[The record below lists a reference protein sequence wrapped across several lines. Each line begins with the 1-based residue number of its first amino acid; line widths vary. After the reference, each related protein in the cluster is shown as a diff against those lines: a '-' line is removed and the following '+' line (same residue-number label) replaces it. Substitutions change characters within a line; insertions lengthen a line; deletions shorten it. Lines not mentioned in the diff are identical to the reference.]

1 MVGGRREAGLRIAD
15 SGPLAG
21 GGRRK
26 ATQMSLF
33 ISTRKVKEL
42 QDRVDKL
49 ETAFKSLD
57 LEWSSTYDKFR
68 SILARIAKREER
80 LRVANE
86 VDSSAGS
93 QGDSETN
100 TGTLSP
106 SLDPISA
113 RILAR
118 RNRLTQRNTQ

>member
-1 MVGGRREAGLRIAD
+1 
-15 SGPLAG
+15 
-21 GGRRK
+21 
-26 ATQMSLF
+26 MSLF

-42 QDRVDKL
+42 QERVDKL

-80 LRVANE
+80 LRVASE
-86 VDSSAGS
+86 EDSPAGS
-93 QGDSETN
+93 QEAGSAEPA
-100 TGTLSP
+100 S
-106 SLDPISA
+106 SLDPISQ

-118 RNRLTQRNTQ
+118 RNRLSQRSTQ